1 MIAFSSLD
9 MQPQFTPWKETE
21 RTPERDGVGVGLFMV
36 MVNQPIRTVIR
47 TKPIKKP
54 DIWFDLVRFGF

>member
-1 MIAFSSLD
+1 